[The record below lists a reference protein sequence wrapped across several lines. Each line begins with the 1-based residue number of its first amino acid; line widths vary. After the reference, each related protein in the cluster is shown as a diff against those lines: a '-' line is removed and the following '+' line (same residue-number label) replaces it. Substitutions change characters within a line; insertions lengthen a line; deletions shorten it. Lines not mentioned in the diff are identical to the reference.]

1 MGRTVLRSLSAGALA
16 EALSAELIGDS
27 DYLIQ
32 RVASLDLAGEGDL
45 SFFSD
50 VKHRAAAVRAAGS
63 VLLVRAADSEI
74 STGTR
79 LLHPAPHLAF
89 AQALDLLF
97 PADPVVVGV
106 SPQACVDAS
115 AQVSGTQVDAFA
127 FVGARTR
134 IGASSRI
141 HPHATIHHDVQI
153 GDACEIHSSAVIHA
167 GVRLG
172 HRCIVHSGAV
182 IGADGFGFQPTQ
194 AGWRKV
200 AQVGR
205 VVIGDDVEIGANT
218 TIDRGAIDDT
228 FIGSGVKIDNQVQIA
243 HNCHIGDHTAIAG
256 CVGIAGSARIG
267 KRCMLGGAVM
277 VVGHLTICDDVVVSG
292 GSLVAASIDK
302 PGRYTGIFPITSHRE
317 WLQIAA
323 RLRRSAK

>member
-1 MGRTVLRSLSAGALA
+1 MGRSVVQPLSAGALA
-16 EALSAELIGDS
+16 QALNAELIGNAAAIIRS
-27 DYLIQ
+27 
-32 RVASLDLAGEGDL
+32 VSGLDAAGDGDL
-45 SFFSD
+45 TFFSD
-50 VKHRAAAVRAAGS
+50 NQHREAAVRAIAS
-63 VLLVRAADSEI
+63 TLIIRDADRDI
-74 STGTR
+74 SSGTR
-79 LLHPAPHLAF
+79 LVHPAPHLAF

-97 PADPVVVGV
+97 PSETIAVGV
-106 SPQACVDAS
+106 SAQAAVDAT
-115 AQVSGTQVDAFA
+115 ALVAGTQIDAFA
-127 FVGARTR
+127 FIGARAR
-134 IGASSRI
+134 IGAGSRI
-141 HPHATIHHDVQI
+141 HPHATIHHDADI
-153 GDACEIHSSAVIHA
+153 GDDCEVHSSAVIHA

-182 IGADGFGFQPTQ
+182 IGADGFGFQPVK

-200 AQVGR
+200 AQVGS

-228 FIGSGVKIDNQVQIA
+228 IIGNGVKIDNQVQIA

-277 VVGHLTICDDVVVSG
+277 VVGHLSICDDVVVSG

-302 PGRYTGIFPITSHRE
+302 PGRYTGIFPITAHRE

-323 RLRRSAK
+323 RLRRSIK